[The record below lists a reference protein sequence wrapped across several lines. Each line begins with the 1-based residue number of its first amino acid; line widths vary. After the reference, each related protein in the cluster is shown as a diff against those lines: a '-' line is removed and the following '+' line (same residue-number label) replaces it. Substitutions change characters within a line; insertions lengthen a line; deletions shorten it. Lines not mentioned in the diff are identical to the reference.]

1 MRVSEMRERSLG
13 VWRWL
18 ASRKQQGQGAGGRA
32 PTLPHVRTTAH
43 GGSRAPCPL
52 PPLFRGSGLG
62 PRWLWLMLLLSG
74 AVMAEPSTRPAV
86 ISGEIHAVDAQPI
99 LTPPSDSSPVVLR
112 SFVAEGQPVRKGDV
126 VLSIDGG
133 QAASNTRQFKSE
145 RLQAAARAD
154 KEVAALE
161 VAAIDAERKLRISEA
176 TLDKA
181 RIDAAIPREH
191 LAALDFDRYRG
202 ALQQAERELEVAR
215 NEWTAAVSAVNRR
228 REDRQIELAQF
239 DEKIAYWEAQ
249 AHASEVRA
257 ERDGVVVHGFD
268 KWRGSRF
275 DEGSSSYPGQR
286 VGDVIGAGQ
295 TRLGVRAYALEV
307 DRRAFS
313 VGDPVQLYFDS
324 APGRVQSAQ
333 ISRIAG
339 APQAKAE
346 WGEGRYF
353 QIDIE
358 LPENFDLP
366 LRSGSSVRVVKGETS
381 PTPVAFELAATR
393 RFEGEIVALESSA
406 ISPPAIENLWQLT
419 LTQLVPD
426 GSVVTEGQVVAE
438 FDGSDLMRQ
447 LAEKQGSLNEKRS
460 QLERLR
466 LELAERER
474 TERIATAE
482 QAAALEKAR
491 RKASQPATL
500 LSAMAYR
507 KLAIERVQAEAEM
520 DIVTRREVLA
530 ARQRQAEREE
540 LEAGV
545 DLLEQEVA
553 TLSEGLG
560 ALSIKAPRAGVM
572 LHLSNWQGE
581 KFDVGSS
588 VFRGMAVAQIPDLS
602 RLAVSMQVPE
612 RQIERVQIGQRVQVS
627 VEGGAVSA
635 LSGTVSEIGRVVRSR
650 SRANPIPV
658 VDVRIDLDRIPE
670 GAKLKPGLPVRVDL
684 EAKPT

>member
-1 MRVSEMRERSLG
+1 MRVAEMNERYLG

-18 ASRKQQGQGAGGRA
+18 DSHKQQGHGAGGTGPSSLQRSI
-32 PTLPHVRTTAH
+32 VRRD
-43 GGSRAPCPL
+43 GSPAPCPL
-52 PPLFRGSGLG
+52 PPPFCGSGLR
-62 PRWLWLMLLLSG
+62 PRWLLLSLLLCGS
-74 AVMAEPSTRPAV
+74 VMAQPAVRPAV
-86 ISGEIHAVDAQPI
+86 ISGEIYALDAQPI

-112 SFVAEGQPVRKGDV
+112 SFVAEGETVRKGDV

-133 QAASNTRQFKSE
+133 QAASSTRQFKSE

-161 VAAIDAERKLRISEA
+161 VAAIDAERKLRISES

-191 LAALDFDRYRG
+191 LAALDYDRYRG
-202 ALQQAERELEVAR
+202 ALEQAERELGVAR
-215 NEWTAAVSAVNRR
+215 NEWQAAVTAVTRR
-228 REDRQIELAQF
+228 RDDRQIELAQF
-239 DEKIAYWEAQ
+239 DQKIAYWEAQ

-268 KWRGSRF
+268 KWRGNRF

-286 VGDVIGAGQ
+286 VGDVISADQ
-295 TRLGVRAYALEV
+295 VRLGVRAYALEV

-358 LPENFDLP
+358 LPESFELP
-366 LRSGSSVRVVKGETS
+366 LRSGSSVRVVKGEVST
-381 PTPVAFELAATR
+381 TPAVVELAAAR

-419 LTQLVPD
+419 LTQLAPD
-426 GSVVTEGQVVAE
+426 GSAVTEGQVIAE

-482 QAAALEKAR
+482 QAAALEKAS

-507 KLAIERVQAEAEM
+507 KLAIERIQAEAEM
-520 DIVTRREVLA
+520 DIVTRREALA
-530 ARQRQAEREE
+530 ALQRQAEREE

-553 TLSEGLG
+553 TLSAGLG

-572 LHLSNWQGE
+572 LHLTNWQGE

-612 RQIERVQIGQRVQVS
+612 RQIERVQIGQQVQVS
-627 VEGGAVSA
+627 VEGGALSA
-635 LSGTVSEIGRVVRSR
+635 LSGTVREISRVVRSR

-684 EAKPT
+684 EARST